1 MTHIET
7 YEQGSAVTIEATWE
21 SAITNV
27 RLTIRAPDQTEAVLG
42 FGDVVAD
49 APETY
54 HYNVIADQA
63 GDWYYLWE
71 ALAPGLGPVEGTF
84 TVDANQTLLD
94 GVTDLSDIRVMIPR
108 VRRALE
114 GPGSTGPLADSAV
127 LTDGQVTALIADAI
141 ADIILYT
148 GSAFGHS
155 LLATELDP
163 FYMAPTAW
171 ETSEALTLT
180 EQSVVVAQAA
190 LGYFFHRLQDV
201 KVSEE
206 ISDEASTWKYQLSS
220 TLIRDQ
226 MKMLQDARD
235 RALASVGEAQISDSY
250 HSFLAER
257 DALASFFVEPWVD
270 GGVGIGGQVD
280 YRFGC

>member
-1 MTHIET
+1 MSQMI
-7 YEQGSAVTIEATWE
+7 YEQGTPVTIEALWE
-21 SAITNV
+21 SAVTDL
-27 RLTIRAPDQTEAVLG
+27 RLTIRPPDQSAIVKV
-42 FGDVVAD
+42 FADVVAD
-49 APETY
+49 SDREF
-54 HYNVIADQA
+54 HYNVVGDQA

-84 TVDANQTLLD
+84 RVDPNQTLLT
-94 GVTDLSDIRVMIPR
+94 GVTDLSDIRVMVPR

-127 LTDGQVTALIADAI
+127 LTDDQVTALIADAI

-155 LLATELDP
+155 LLATALDP
-163 FYMAPTAW
+163 FYQAPTAW
-171 ETSEALTLT
+171 ETTEALTLT

-190 LGYFFHRLQDV
+190 LGYFFHQLKEL

-206 ISDEASTWKYQLSS
+206 IADEASSWKYQLSS

-235 RALASVGEAQISDSY
+235 RALTAVGETQMTDSY

-270 GGVGIGGQVD
+270 GVGIGGQRD
-280 YRFGC
+280 WRFGC